1 VDDVTMPDSSIS
13 GQLGQLLISQG
24 AMAVDIGVIKSQMIV
39 VTDHE
44 TRIRQLEALRSKLGA
59 IWAAGVV
66 VGGATGWLAAFL
78 SGRR

>member
-1 VDDVTMPDSSIS
+1 MV
-13 GQLGQLLISQG
+13 
-24 AMAVDIGVIKSQMIV
+24 V

>member
-1 VDDVTMPDSSIS
+1 MPNESIS

-24 AMAVDIGVIKSQMIV
+24 AMAVDVAVIKQQMTV

-44 TRIRQLEALRSKLGA
+44 TRIRDLESLRSKLGA
-59 IWAAGVV
+59 IWAAAVV